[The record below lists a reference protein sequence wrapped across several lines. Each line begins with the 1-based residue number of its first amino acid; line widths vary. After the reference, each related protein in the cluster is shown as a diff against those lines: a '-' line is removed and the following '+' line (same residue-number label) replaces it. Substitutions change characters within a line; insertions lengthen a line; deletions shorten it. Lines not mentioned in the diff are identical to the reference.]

1 MVSHSSRTWH
11 GLRLVAS
18 LLVTTLMVVLF
29 FSETVAAGRVVHP
42 YPHLSRRGRELEYF
56 PGVGLVEPLGLLAVA
71 SLPLFVLF
79 SVMWLVLPLWF
90 KFHHFGL
97 YGHGLVPGVLP
108 GAATTGGASSWE
120 ATEKRP
126 GFRAERWRESHRGSR
141 PCSQGPARGTR
152 EILLVL

>member
-1 MVSHSSRTWH
+1 MTSHSSRTWH
-11 GLRLVAS
+11 GLRLLAS
-18 LLVTTLMVVLF
+18 LLVTTLMVALF
-29 FSETVAAGRVVHP
+29 FTETADAGRAVHP

-108 GAATTGGASSWE
+108 GAAAAGGASGRE
-120 ATEKRP
+120 AQEKRP
-126 GFRAERWRESHRGSR
+126 AFSAERRRESYRGGR
-141 PCSQGPARGTR
+141 PCSQGAP
-152 EILLVL
+152 

>member
-1 MVSHSSRTWH
+1 MKAHSSRTWY
-11 GLRLVAS
+11 GLRLASS
-18 LLVTTLMVVLF
+18 LLVTTLTVALL
-29 FSETVAAGRVVHP
+29 FSETAHAGRPVHP

-108 GAATTGGASSWE
+108 GAAAAGVPVAGRRRRRDLLSQQRGGESL
-120 ATEKRP
+120 TEVAARVVK
-126 GFRAERWRESHRGSR
+126 ALREGLEKYS
-141 PCSQGPARGTR
+141 
-152 EILLVL
+152 

>member
-1 MVSHSSRTWH
+1 MASHSSQTWH
-11 GLRLVAS
+11 GLQLVVS

-29 FSETVAAGRVVHP
+29 FSETAAAGRVVHP

-108 GAATTGGASSWE
+108 GAATTGVPVAGRRRRRDLVSEQRGGESL
-120 ATEKRP
+120 TEV
-126 GFRAERWRESHRGSR
+126 A
-141 PCSQGPARGTR
+141 ARVVKALQEGL
-152 EILLVL
+152 EKYS